1 MRVKKPIRAIRWV
14 FAAAFVTGISGYAV
28 AKEFS
33 KGSLVIEH
41 PHAMATAPGQPNGA
55 IFFKSI
61 SNKGTSADQLIGSR
75 ATVSKTI
82 EIHRMEMDNN
92 IMRMREISGIELPA
106 NSKVTMARG
115 SKDGYHLMLMNLKA
129 PLKEGEKFPVTLIF
143 KNAGEVEVTVAVE
156 RPSGSAHGS
165 HKH

>member
-1 MRVKKPIRAIRWV
+1 MQVNKPVRAIRW
-14 FAAAFVTGISGYAV
+14 FIAAAIAMGISGHAL
-28 AKEFS
+28 AKEFV

-61 SNKGTSADQLIGSR
+61 SNKGALADQLIGSR
-75 ATVSKTI
+75 ATVSKTT
-82 EIHRMEMDNN
+82 EVHRMEMDNN
-92 IMRMREISGIELPA
+92 VMRMREISGIELPA
-106 NSKVTMARG
+106 NSKVMMGRG
-115 SKDGYHLMLMNLKA
+115 SKEGYHLMLMNLNA

-143 KNAGEVEVTVAVE
+143 KNAGEVEVTVSVE
-156 RPSGSAHGS
+156 KPRGSAHGS